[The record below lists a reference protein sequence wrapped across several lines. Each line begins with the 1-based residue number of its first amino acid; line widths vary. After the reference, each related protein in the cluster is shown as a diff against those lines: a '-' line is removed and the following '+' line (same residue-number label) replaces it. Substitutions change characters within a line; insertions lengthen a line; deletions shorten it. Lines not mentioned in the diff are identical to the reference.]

1 MIVFDSENETSTLW
15 TQTSITTSFTY
26 SGSTSYL
33 GYIYVIGGDY
43 TMDNYK
49 FAFTSELP
57 ANEVYIYTNNMSN
70 YSFDLIDNY
79 KIQCIKEKNENVD
92 KNNTITEEIILKI
105 LTEKVF
111 IKTFINRD
119 IEYFLDIKNMN
130 FDYIKYN
137 NEDIKEYF
145 LSHKSNIEVLSI
157 LVKEKIINLSSLLQ
171 FDDFPL
177 DKLIKY
183 LRNF

>member
-1 MIVFDSENETSTLW
+1 
-15 TQTSITTSFTY
+15 
-26 SGSTSYL
+26 
-33 GYIYVIGGDY
+33 
-43 TMDNYK
+43 
-49 FAFTSELP
+49 
-57 ANEVYIYTNNMSN
+57 
-70 YSFDLIDNY
+70 
-79 KIQCIKEKNENVD
+79 
-92 KNNTITEEIILKI
+92 
-105 LTEKVF
+105 
-111 IKTFINRD
+111 
-119 IEYFLDIKNMN
+119 MN